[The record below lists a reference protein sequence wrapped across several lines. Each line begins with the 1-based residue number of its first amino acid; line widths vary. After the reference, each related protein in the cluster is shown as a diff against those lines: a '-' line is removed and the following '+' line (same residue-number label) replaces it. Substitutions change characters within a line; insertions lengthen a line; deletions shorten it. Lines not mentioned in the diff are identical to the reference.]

1 MILISERQNKTNAA
15 VIIDGPEGVLIC
27 KDEISIKCIA
37 YKDKWGEVDHPSDFK
52 IYEKDL

>member
-1 MILISERQNKTNAA
+1 MLINS
-15 VIIDGPEGVLIC
+15 IDEDKFMKIDFTSLLNLLIC

-37 YKDKWGEVDHPSDFK
+37 YKDKWGEVDYPSDFK